1 MWAGNLYQNSWW
13 PWWAQT
19 EAEALQRTRRHIE
32 HVCTAGANGPRI
44 SCRFVVGCV
53 RRVVHIHMKIQ
64 MSVVSVMERLWVTVG
79 PAKIEK
85 FHSEFETVSKSF
97 SLSGHQRLGF
107 GLFGFGYASLGLKSV
122 GCNWTQTQNLTWYQ
136 LPAKKKTSDEA
147 KPAGC
152 IRHYCANGNGREVQ
166 QKFVFGISIWFP
178 HFPSLCFKALGGCS
192 SSSISN
198 QLSAAYARRDCTKL
212 LSSVLPDSWVFK
224 WDSSCEA
231 PANKQNP
238 MRFSV
243 APFFHTSA
251 ASKQQP
257 AEYPALSQSFLEGQ
271 QEKLVPAS
279 SLVLGS

>member
-1 MWAGNLYQNSWW
+1 MWAATGLKDTELDLVPVTCQKKNVRRGQTCGLYPALLCQWEW
-13 PWWAQT
+13 QGGAT
-19 EAEALQRTRRHIE
+19 EIRVWHFHL
-32 HVCTAGANGPRI
+32 I
-44 SCRFVVGCV
+44 STFSFVVFQSIG
-53 RRVVHIHMKIQ
+53 
-64 MSVVSVMERLWVTVG
+64 W
-79 PAKIEK
+79 
-85 FHSEFETVSKSF
+85 
-97 SLSGHQRLGF
+97 
-107 GLFGFGYASLGLKSV
+107 
-122 GCNWTQTQNLTWYQ
+122 
-136 LPAKKKTSDEA
+136 
-147 KPAGC
+147 
-152 IRHYCANGNGREVQ
+152 VQ
-166 QKFVFGISIWFP
+166 Q
-178 HFPSLCFKALGGCS
+178 
-192 SSSISN
+192 

>member
-122 GCNWTQTQNLTWYQ
+122 GCNWTQRHRTWLGTSY
-136 LPAKKKTSDEA
+136 LPKKKRQTRPNLRAVSGTTV
-147 KPAGC
+147 PMGMAGRC
-152 IRHYCANGNGREVQ
+152 NRNSCLAFPFDFHI
-166 QKFVFGISIWFP
+166 FVRCVSKHWVG
-178 HFPSLCFKALGGCS
+178 
-192 SSSISN
+192 
-198 QLSAAYARRDCTKL
+198 AAA
-212 LSSVLPDSWVFK
+212 
-224 WDSSCEA
+224 
-231 PANKQNP
+231 
-238 MRFSV
+238 
-243 APFFHTSA
+243 A
-251 ASKQQP
+251 ASVI
-257 AEYPALSQSFLEGQ
+257 S
-271 QEKLVPAS
+271 
-279 SLVLGS
+279 